1 MKLLITGG
9 TRFVGRHIAEAAL
22 DRGWEITLLHRGQ
35 SGPDLFPNADHRIGD
50 RFEDLHVL
58 DSGNWDFAVDTSAYF
73 PRAVKLLGEKV
84 QDRVGRMA
92 FISTVS
98 VYESGMDT
106 TIDAPKMKNHDPE
119 TEEVNGETY
128 GYLKVLCEEELQ
140 RIWGDRAWIIRPGII
155 CSAYD
160 PTDRFTYWV
169 DRVARFSIFNGPH
182 RLEQPVQGIDAR
194 ALAEFVLDG
203 LVTGHTQT
211 TNCTGPLEQQS
222 FETFIAAISKAL
234 GVSTPHLLSSGEPK
248 LPLELPADGT
258 SDGMFSVDVAP
269 QVALGLKHPDFLG
282 TIQRTWDW
290 FQTEGRQPKVGNSDE
305 AELASGGILR

>member
-1 MKLLITGG
+1 
-9 TRFVGRHIAEAAL
+9 L
-22 DRGWEITLLHRGQ
+22 D
-35 SGPDLFPNADHRIGD
+35 
-50 RFEDLHVL
+50 
-58 DSGNWDFAVDTSAYF
+58 
-73 PRAVKLLGEKV
+73 
-84 QDRVGRMA
+84 
-92 FISTVS
+92 
-98 VYESGMDT
+98 
-106 TIDAPKMKNHDPE
+106 
-119 TEEVNGETY
+119 
-128 GYLKVLCEEELQ
+128 
-140 RIWGDRAWIIRPGII
+140 
-155 CSAYD
+155 
-160 PTDRFTYWV
+160 
-169 DRVARFSIFNGPH
+169 
-182 RLEQPVQGIDAR
+182 QPIQGIDAR